1 MGSERIGSRIVVW
14 CGLVLLSAGVGRAQ
28 NLEVTPNGW
37 DFGSVPV
44 GTSRTV
50 TFDLAS
56 TGETA
61 VSIYR
66 VVLNETPDF
75 NPLWANPSDGVYA
88 LGAFSFNPLTLHPLP
103 YEIIIGEIFPLDVI
117 FTPPSPGYY
126 SVYLG
131 IDSDD
136 VYPPPGP
143 AALFLLEGT
152 GVAPVPVPGAA
163 LLGVI
168 GWGCAAG
175 WLRRRRTR

>member
-1 MGSERIGSRIVVW
+1 M
-14 CGLVLLSAGVGRAQ
+14 LLSAGVGRAQ

-61 VSIYR
+61 VWIYR
-66 VVLNETPDF
+66 VFLNETPDF
-75 NPLWANPSDGVYA
+75 DTPLADPLYTEDYA
-88 LGAFSFNPLTLHPLP
+88 AGAFSFNPLTLDPLP
-103 YEIIIGEIFPLDVI
+103 CEIIAGKIFPVDVI

-126 SVYLG
+126 NVYLG
-131 IDSDD
+131 MDSDD
-136 VYPPPGP
+136 VYPPPGRV
-143 AALFLLEGT
+143 AFFLVEGT
-152 GVAPVPVPGAA
+152 GVAAIPVPGAA
-163 LLGVI
+163 LLGAI

-175 WLRRRRTR
+175 WLRRRGTR